1 MSQIKSTSLSTGL
14 AMFSMFF
21 GAGNITFP
29 LIIGQNVEGG
39 IVLALLGLILT
50 AVVMPFTGLM
60 SITLF
65 EGDYRKFFNRI
76 GKIPALVIILVL
88 LGIIGP
94 FGGIPRL
101 ITLTFSTLKVYFSDI
116 KLFSFSFISCLL
128 IFVFSW
134 RKSRILDLIGYVLSP
149 LLILSLLFII
159 VKGIFFTSG
168 QDLDKTYTIAH
179 PFFYGLKE
187 GYNTMDLIAAFFF
200 SSLVYKRLQ
209 QQVTE
214 KNRVKGLFASV
225 FKASLIGASLLSIVY
240 IGFGYVA
247 ANYSYA
253 LTGTPIDQLV
263 GKLGHLVLGHHA
275 GLIVCFSIV
284 LTCLTTA
291 IALTVVC
298 AEFLQQQMC
307 KGKIKYEVS
316 LIAIL
321 ALTGLTSSLEFTG
334 IVKMLSPVLQVIYP
348 SLLVLCL
355 FNVLHKTL
363 AIKPIKTPVFM
374 AISLV
379 LYFQHVA

>member
-1 MSQIKSTSLSTGL
+1 MSRIKSTSLSTGL

-29 LIIGQNVEGG
+29 LIIGKNMEGG

-50 AVVMPFTGLM
+50 AVIMPFTGLM

-65 EGDYRKFFNRI
+65 KGDYRSFFDRI
-76 GKIPALVIILVL
+76 GKVPALFIILVL

-101 ITLTFSTLKVYFSDI
+101 ITLTFSTLKVYFSGI
-116 KLFSFSFISCLL
+116 HLFSFSVISCFL
-128 IFVFSW
+128 IFLFSW
-134 RKSRILDLIGYVLSP
+134 KKSRTLDLIGYVLSP
-149 LLILSLLFII
+149 LLVLSLLFIV
-159 VKGIFFTSG
+159 VKGVFFSSG
-168 QDLDKTYTIAH
+168 ETFDKTYTVAH
-179 PFFYGLKE
+179 PFLYGLKE

-209 QQVTE
+209 QQTAGKSLE
-214 KNRVKGLFASV
+214 KALFMTI
-225 FKASLIGASLLSIVY
+225 FKSSLIGASLLSLIY

-247 ANYSYA
+247 ANYSQA
-253 LTGTPIDQLV
+253 LADTPIDQLL
-263 GKLGHLVLGHHA
+263 GKLGHIILGHHA
-275 GLIVCFSIV
+275 GLIVCVSIV

-298 AEFLQQQMC
+298 AEFFQKQVC
-307 KGKIKYEVS
+307 KGKIHYEMS
-316 LIAIL
+316 LILML

-355 FNVLHKTL
+355 FNILHKTF
-363 AIKPIKTPVFM
+363 AIKPIKVPVFM

-379 LYFQHVA
+379 LYFQHIA

>member
-1 MSQIKSTSLSTGL
+1 MSQIKSTPLSTGL

-29 LIIGQNVEGG
+29 LIIGQNVESG
-39 IVLALLGLILT
+39 IVFALLGLILT

-65 EGDYRKFFNRI
+65 EGDYRSFFNRI
-76 GKIPALVIILVL
+76 GKIPALIVILVL

-101 ITLTFSTLKVYFSDI
+101 VTLTFATLKVYFTGMHM
-116 KLFSFSFISCLL
+116 LTFSLISCFL
-128 IFVFSW
+128 IFLFSW
-134 RKSRILDLIGYVLSP
+134 RKSRTLDLIGYVLSP
-149 LLILSLLFII
+149 ILVLSLVFII
-159 VKGIFFTSG
+159 VKGLFFSTPETMAGSHVP
-168 QDLDKTYTIAH
+168 H
-179 PFFYGLKE
+179 PFLYGLRE

-200 SSLVYKRLQ
+200 SSLVYGRLKQ
-209 QQVTE
+209 QAGE
-214 KNRVKGLFASV
+214 KGKASALLASV

-247 ANYSYA
+247 AHFSHA
-253 LTGTPIDQLV
+253 LAGTPIDQLV
-263 GKLGHLVLGHHA
+263 GRLGHIVLGKHA
-275 GLIVCFSIV
+275 GLIVCMSIV

-298 AEFLQQQMC
+298 ADFLQKQVFRE
-307 KGKIKYEVS
+307 KVKYEYS
-316 LIAIL
+316 LGLIL
-321 ALTGLTSSLEFTG
+321 ILTAVTSTLEFTG
-334 IVKMLSPVLQVIYP
+334 IVQMLSPVLQVIYP

-355 FNVLHKTL
+355 FNILHKTL
-363 AIKPIKTPVFM
+363 AVKPIKIPVFAAM
-374 AISLV
+374 SLV